1 MRRLAHNQQN
11 RRKRIK
17 NDKKKKFLTP
27 EQAYGVF
34 ITDDAGIVVRVFDAK
49 RSARNWLAKH
59 RPELDD
65 AAKSKLVR
73 TFRSYRQVSDF
84 FEEQIRLG
92 CSDPEV
98 LALMT
103 YYCGCSTKRG
113 FDLGNG
119 HLLKP
124 GEKPRRRG
132 RIIKARGERKSI

>member
-1 MRRLAHNQQN
+1 M
-11 RRKRIK
+11 K

-49 RSARNWLAKH
+49 RSAQNWLAKH

-65 AAKSKLVR
+65 AAKSKLVK
-73 TFRSYRQVSDF
+73 TFRSYKQVSEF

-103 YYCGCSTKRG
+103 YYCGVSTRRG
-113 FDLGNG
+113 FDLSNG
-119 HLLKP
+119 HLRPP
-124 GEKPRRRG
+124 GENPPPRRRNMG
-132 RIIKARGERKSI
+132 GVR